1 MTEKKKTYHEPVMK
15 VVVLGKADIIA
26 TSQFP
31 SLQNESYEE
40 EDEAVTS
47 GWFNN

>member
-15 VVVLGKADIIA
+15 VVMLGKADIIA

-31 SLQNESYEE
+31 SPQNESYDEVEE
-40 EDEAVTS
+40 SVTS